1 MTKGII
7 FIFFNFQGSLPSSPR
22 LSFNT
27 KGIELSVSNRA
38 NQVIDVQKIYE
49 DGKNGIQIHI
59 PRTNK
64 TREGLPGNIL
74 IFSLKIQMRLYLDIS
89 NMNI

>member
-1 MTKGII
+1 M
-7 FIFFNFQGSLPSSPR
+7 
-22 LSFNT
+22 
-27 KGIELSVSNRA
+27 
-38 NQVIDVQKIYE
+38 IDVQKIYE

-74 IFSLKIQMRLYLDIS
+74 IFSLKIQMRLYLDS